1 MSAAAQATAPAS
13 SDWTT
18 EEGQWVLLVR
28 MPHVVS
34 DTVLP
39 PGTDLSVER
48 ERPPRPFRLTVPRRV
63 APDPKDIYNHPYVSS
78 VGDFGRFVLYAT
90 HGTQAQPAPPVFVDD
105 FDTGPDARLDHKGF
119 PRALFLCDLNT
130 RSATRLPDPERPI
143 FRPDPGRV
151 GLLATSATNSII
163 LHLEHL
169 LGTNQATLL
178 CYISD
183 HGRWTVQDLYCP
195 PGAPGQREW
204 RGGDGVIKYM
214 DLMLWVDLACGIL
227 ALDTNGLLLQRRPEL
242 RYVPLP
248 DECQSPG
255 NNGLARERC
264 LGVSEGVVRFL
275 EISNYE
281 RIRLWTLVDMGTGD
295 WTLDHQLDLEN
306 LWDEDGFKAMGLPN
320 DCPAVAFI
328 HPEHATMAY
337 FFQESRL
344 FHVDMS
350 TGKFMDVQYFMMDNP
365 PADYH
370 SSRFVRPWKLPQ
382 SLFSGIVN
390 LSNGPIRRAKDNAP
404 PGGYPLEGL
413 TGQTFIG

>member
-1 MSAAAQATAPAS
+1 M
-13 SDWTT
+13 
-18 EEGQWVLLVR
+18 E
-28 MPHVVS
+28 
-34 DTVLP
+34 
-39 PGTDLSVER
+39 
-48 ERPPRPFRLTVPRRV
+48 
-63 APDPKDIYNHPYVSS
+63 

-90 HGTQAQPAPPVFVDD
+90 HGTQAQPPPPPVFVDD
-105 FDTGPDARLDHKGF
+105 FDTGPEARLDHKGF
-119 PRALFLCDLNT
+119 PRVLFLCDINT

-227 ALDTNGLLLQRRPEL
+227 ALDTSGLLLQRRPEL
-242 RYVPLP
+242 RYGPLP

-264 LGVSEGVVRFL
+264 VGVSEGMVRFL

-281 RIRLWTLVDMGTGD
+281 RIRLWTLVDIGTGG

-328 HPEHATMAY
+328 HREHATMAY
-337 FFQESRL
+337 FFQESQL

-350 TGKFMDVQYFMMDNP
+350 TGKFMDVQYFMMNNP

-390 LSNGPIRRAKDNAP
+390 LSNGPIRRAKDKAP

-413 TGQTFIG
+413 TGQAFIG